1 MENNLTQIKQLANED
16 EYDDELD
23 ALRLAALNSMR
34 KKEIVSQHSNC
45 LTHIVDREREK
56 DRDRDR
62 DRDRERDRERE
73 RERER
78 DNEDNK
84 RTKRTNYYSRNLSSH
99 RSNLIVLTNQ
109 PQKTVVPDNHLNV
122 NSNQESS
129 EKSEKNR
136 VLPGRFSRIEKDDS
150 ESDFSDE
157 DDDEDNG
164 DNVNEKISSEHEH
177 VNSDIESDD
186 KVTNKLNDNL
196 AESELEVAVINGTN
210 DKSSDSQLNKRVSRN
225 NIKSHFI
232 KQHADDYKEEREE
245 SKSIKKRKLR
255 SLVVMKN

>member
-45 LTHIVDREREK
+45 LTHIVDR
-56 DRDRDR
+56 DRDRD
-62 DRDRERDRERE
+62 
-73 RERER
+73 R

-84 RTKRTNYYSRNLSSH
+84 RTKRTNYYSRNLPSH

-109 PQKTVVPDNHLNV
+109 PPKTVVPDNHLNV

-129 EKSEKNR
+129 EKCEKNR

-157 DDDEDNG
+157 DDDEDNVN
-164 DNVNEKISSEHEH
+164 NVNEPISSEHEH

-196 AESELEVAVINGTN
+196 AESELEVPVVNGTN

-225 NIKSHFI
+225 NMKSSHFI
-232 KQHADDYKEEREE
+232 KQHVDDYKDEREE
-245 SKSIKKRKLR
+245 NKSIKKRKLR